1 MPQNNFDIFKFCYG
15 NKNKGHTN
23 QSASCNP
30 VKYTK
35 VVTGGN
41 DPSMSSKMRFS
52 QLVKTSRYKHHQNQ
66 GNPVTVSDTQPIIYY
81 SHGQIETIS
90 QV

>member
-15 NKNKGHTN
+15 KKTN
-23 QSASCNP
+23 GQSSTCNN
-30 VKYTK
+30 VNYSKL
-35 VVTGGN
+35 VTGGN

-52 QLVKTSRYKHHQNQ
+52 QFVKTSRYKRHTNQ
-66 GNPVTVSDTQPIIYY
+66 GKPVTIFDPQPIFYY
-81 SHGQIETIS
+81 PHGQINKMS